1 MTAVLTEIRDRTLL
15 ITLNRPEVRNAV
27 NGDIA
32 IGVEAAVDQLEDNDD
47 LLIGVI
53 TGNGPVFCAG
63 ADLKVLAGPERPLR
77 AGSQVDT
84 NTMPALTKRGHF
96 AGFVNRERTKPVI
109 AAVNGPAVA
118 GGFEIVLACD
128 IVVATTTAVFGLPEV
143 KRSLLAFAGG
153 VFRSPRALPLNV
165 AMEMA
170 LTGEPIDVE
179 RAYSLGFVNRIVEP
193 VRLLDEALALA
204 NVITANAPL
213 AVREIRQIVRGA
225 VHHDDH
231 AQFLA
236 AREASRRLENTEDY
250 REGPRAFVEK
260 RPPVWKGR

>member
-1 MTAVLTEIRDRTLL
+1 MTAVLAEQRDRVLI

-27 NGDIA
+27 DGELA
-32 IGVEAAVDQLEDNDD
+32 AGMEAAVDRLESDD
-47 LLIGVI
+47 ELLMGIV
-53 TGNGPVFCAG
+53 TGAGSAFCAG
-63 ADLKVLAGPERPLR
+63 ADLKALAAADPDALP
-77 AGSQVDT
+77 S
-84 NTMPALTKRGHF
+84 LTKRGHF

-128 IVVATTTAVFGLPEV
+128 LVVASTTATFGLPEA
-143 KRSLLAFAGG
+143 KRSLVAFAGG
-153 VFRSPRALPLNV
+153 IFRSPRALPLNV
-165 AMEMA
+165 AMEIA
-170 LTGEPIDVE
+170 LTGEPIDVD
-179 RAYSLGFVNRIVEP
+179 RAYSLGFVNRVVAPEALI
-193 VRLLDEALALA
+193 DEALALA
-204 NVITANAPL
+204 GQITANAPV
-213 AVREIRQIVRGA
+213 AIREIRRIVRGA

-236 AREASRRLENTEDY
+236 AREASRRVEDTDDY

>member
-1 MTAVLTEIRDRTLL
+1 MTAVLTEVRDRVLI

-27 NGDIA
+27 DGDIA
-32 IGVEAAVDQLEDNDD
+32 TGVEAAIDQLEANDD
-47 LLIGVI
+47 LLIAII
-53 TGNGPVFCAG
+53 TGSGSAFCAG
-63 ADLKVLAGPERPLR
+63 ADLKVLAQADP
-77 AGSQVDT
+77 AA
-84 NTMPALTKRGHF
+84 MPALTKRGHF

-128 IVVATTTAVFGLPEV
+128 LVVATKTAVFGLPEA
-143 KRSLLAFAGG
+143 KRSLVAFAGG
-153 VFRSPRALPLNV
+153 IFRSPRALPLNV
-165 AMEMA
+165 AMEIA

-179 RAYSLGFVNRIVEP
+179 RAYSLGFVNRIVETDK
-193 VRLLDEALALA
+193 LLDEALALA
-204 NVITANAPL
+204 GLITANAPL

-236 AREASRRLENTEDY
+236 AREASRRIEKTEDY
-250 REGPRAFVEK
+250 REGPRSFVEK
-260 RPPVWKGR
+260 RPPNWKGR

>member
-1 MTAVLTEIRDRTLL
+1 MTAVLTEIRDRAMI

-27 NGDIA
+27 DGDIA
-32 IGVEAAVDQLEDNDD
+32 AGVEAAIDQLEGDD
-47 LLIGVI
+47 QLLIAII
-53 TGNGPVFCAG
+53 TGNGSAFCAG
-63 ADLKVLAGPERPLR
+63 ADLKVLT
-77 AGSQVDT
+77 QVDPAA
-84 NTMPALTKRGHF
+84 MPALTKRGHF

-128 IVVATTTAVFGLPEV
+128 LVVATTTAVFGLPEV

-165 AMEMA
+165 AMEIA

-193 VRLLDEALALA
+193 GKLLDEALALA
-204 NVITANAPL
+204 NVIAAHAPL

-236 AREASRRLENTEDY
+236 AREASRRIESTEDF

>member
-1 MTAVLTEIRDRTLL
+1 MNAVLTELRDRVLI

-27 NGDIA
+27 DGDIA
-32 IGVEAAVDQLEDNDD
+32 TGVEAAIDRLEGDD
-47 LLIGVI
+47 DVLIGII
-53 TGNGPVFCAG
+53 TGHGSAFCAG
-63 ADLKVLAGPERPLR
+63 ADLKVLAQADP
-77 AGSQVDT
+77 AA
-84 NTMPALTKRGHF
+84 MPALTKRGHF

-128 IVVATTTAVFGLPEV
+128 LVVAAKTAVFGLPEA
-143 KRSLLAFAGG
+143 KRSLVAFAGG

-165 AMEMA
+165 AMEIA

-179 RAYSLGFVNRIVEP
+179 RAYSLGFVNRIAEP
-193 VRLLDEALALA
+193 GEVLDEALALA
-204 NVITANAPL
+204 NLITANAPL
-213 AVREIRQIVRGA
+213 AVREIRKIVRGA

-236 AREASRRLENTEDY
+236 AREASRRVEQTEDY
-250 REGPRAFVEK
+250 REGPRSFVEK
-260 RPPVWKGR
+260 RPPDWKGR

>member
-32 IGVEAAVDQLEDNDD
+32 VGVEAAMDQLEDNDD

-63 ADLKVLAGPERPLR
+63 ADLKVL
-77 AGSQVDT
+77 SQLDT
-84 NTMPALTKRGHF
+84 NAMPALTKRGHF

-128 IVVATTTAVFGLPEV
+128 LVLATTTAVFGLPEV

-193 VRLLDEALALA
+193 GKLLDEALALA

>member
-1 MTAVLTEIRDRTLL
+1 MTAVLTELRDRVLI

-27 NGDIA
+27 DGDIA
-32 IGVEAAVDQLEDNDD
+32 TGVEAAIDRLEGDD
-47 LLIGVI
+47 DVLIGII
-53 TGNGPVFCAG
+53 TGNGSAFCAG
-63 ADLKVLAGPERPLR
+63 ADLKVLAQADP
-77 AGSQVDT
+77 AA
-84 NTMPALTKRGHF
+84 MPALTKRGHF

-128 IVVATTTAVFGLPEV
+128 LVVATTTAVFGLPEA
-143 KRSLLAFAGG
+143 KRSLVAFAGG

-165 AMEMA
+165 AMEIA

-179 RAYSLGFVNRIVEP
+179 RAYSLGFVNRIAEP
-193 VRLLDEALALA
+193 GKVLDEALALA
-204 NVITANAPL
+204 TLITANAPL
-213 AVREIRQIVRGA
+213 AVREIRKIVRGA

-236 AREASRRLENTEDY
+236 AREASRRVEQTEDY
-250 REGPRAFVEK
+250 REGPRSFVEK
-260 RPPVWKGR
+260 RPPDWKGR

>member
-1 MTAVLTEIRDRTLL
+1 MTAVLTERRDRVLV

-32 IGVEAAVDQLEDNDD
+32 TGVEAAIDELESDDD
-47 LLIGVI
+47 LFIGI
-53 TGNGPVFCAG
+53 LTGNGPAFCAG
-63 ADLKVLAGPERPLR
+63 ADLKAFTAAAPGE
-77 AGSQVDT
+77 
-84 NTMPALTKRGHF
+84 MPSMTKRGHF
-96 AGFVNRERTKPVI
+96 AGFINRDRTKPVI

-128 IVVATTTAVFGLPEV
+128 LVVATTTATFGLPEA
-143 KRSLLAFAGG
+143 KRSLVAFAGG

-165 AMEMA
+165 AMEIA
-170 LTGEPIDVE
+170 LTGEPIDVQ
-179 RAYSLGFVNRIVEP
+179 RAYSLGFVNRVVDP
-193 VRLLDEALALA
+193 SDLLDEALALA
-204 NVITANAPL
+204 AQIVANAPL
-213 AVREIRQIVRGA
+213 AIREIRRIVRGA

-236 AREASRRLENTEDY
+236 AREASRRVEATDDY

>member
-1 MTAVLTEIRDRTLL
+1 MTAVLAEQRDRVLI

-27 NGDIA
+27 DGA
-32 IGVEAAVDQLEDNDD
+32 VAAGMEAAVDRLESDD
-47 LLIGVI
+47 ELLIGIV
-53 TGNGPVFCAG
+53 TGAGSAFCAG
-63 ADLKVLAGPERPLR
+63 ADLKALAAADADALP
-77 AGSQVDT
+77 S
-84 NTMPALTKRGHF
+84 LTKRGHF

-128 IVVATTTAVFGLPEV
+128 LVVASTTATFGLPEA
-143 KRSLLAFAGG
+143 KRSLIAFAGG

-165 AMEMA
+165 AMEIA

-179 RAYSLGFVNRIVEP
+179 RAYSLGFVNRIVAP
-193 VRLLDEALALA
+193 DGLMDEAFELARQ
-204 NVITANAPL
+204 ITANAPL
-213 AVREIRQIVRGA
+213 AIREIRRIVRGA

-236 AREASRRLENTEDY
+236 AREASRRVEQTEDY

>member
-32 IGVEAAVDQLEDNDD
+32 IGVEAAVDQLEENDD
-47 LLIGVI
+47 LLIAII
-53 TGNGPVFCAG
+53 TGNGPAFCAG
-63 ADLKVLAGPERPLR
+63 ADLKVL
-77 AGSQVDT
+77 SQVDPAA
-84 NTMPALTKRGHF
+84 MPALTKRGHF
-96 AGFVNRERTKPVI
+96 AGFANRERTKPVI

-128 IVVATTTAVFGLPEV
+128 LVVAATTAVFGLPEV

-153 VFRSPRALPLNV
+153 VFRSPRALSLNV

-170 LTGEPIDVE
+170 LTGEPIDVQ

-193 VRLLDEALALA
+193 DKLLDEAFALA

-213 AVREIRQIVRGA
+213 AVREIRHIVRGA

-236 AREASRRLENTEDY
+236 AREASRRIENSEDF

>member
-32 IGVEAAVDQLEDNDD
+32 VGVEAAMDQLEANDD

-53 TGNGPVFCAG
+53 TGNGPAFCAG
-63 ADLKVLAGPERPLR
+63 ADLKVL
-77 AGSQVDT
+77 SQVDT
-84 NTMPALTKRGHF
+84 NAMPALTKRGHF

-128 IVVATTTAVFGLPEV
+128 LVVATTTAVFGLPEV

-170 LTGEPIDVE
+170 LTGEPIDVQ

-193 VRLLDEALALA
+193 GKLLDEALALA
-204 NVITANAPL
+204 NGITANAPL

>member
-1 MTAVLTEIRDRTLL
+1 MTAVLAEQRDRVLI

-27 NGDIA
+27 DGELA
-32 IGVEAAVDQLEDNDD
+32 AGMEAAVDRLESDD
-47 LLIGVI
+47 ELLMGIV
-53 TGNGPVFCAG
+53 TGAGSAFCAG
-63 ADLKVLAGPERPLR
+63 ADLKALAAADPDALP
-77 AGSQVDT
+77 S
-84 NTMPALTKRGHF
+84 LTKRGHF

-128 IVVATTTAVFGLPEV
+128 LVVASTTATFGLPEA
-143 KRSLLAFAGG
+143 KRSLVAFAGG
-153 VFRSPRALPLNV
+153 IFRSPRALPLNV
-165 AMEMA
+165 AMEIA

-179 RAYSLGFVNRIVEP
+179 RAYSLGFVNRVVAPEALI
-193 VRLLDEALALA
+193 DEALALA
-204 NVITANAPL
+204 GQITANAPV
-213 AVREIRQIVRGA
+213 AIREIRRIVRGA

-236 AREASRRLENTEDY
+236 AREASRRVEQTEDY